1 MSVAPEHRFVTPS
14 GYEGWKAAEKLD
26 WLWHELIEPH
36 EYTPVTRPDL
46 TMASPVTM
54 LRVAGSRQ
62 VLARTLDRADDLMEP
77 DRPKIIHAHGS
88 VALVRLETEA
98 DSPFTGVLAPS
109 PVGGARGIMR
119 ISLAVPAV
127 GRAAFT
133 PGFGLKLAV
142 DGRPSLDILAMNH
155 TVGQGRDV
163 NIFANTFT
171 HDLCH
176 EHKELRPPQKL
187 LQVFFRRVSHEP
199 RRLVIDDFAAT
210 TRSGDTVTEPVR
222 PERLVFRPGRDVRR
236 QFRRR
241 KVEDFRESLARVDVG
256 SVLYEV
262 ESVDGGEAPRVIGR
276 IVLES
281 AFIASAGGDRLFF
294 RHPVAEADRIRS

>member
-1 MSVAPEHRFVTPS
+1 MSLAPEHRFVTPS
-14 GYEGWKAAEKLD
+14 GYEGWKATEKLD
-26 WLWHELIEPH
+26 WLWREVVEPH

-46 TMASPVTM
+46 TMASPATM
-54 LRVAGSRQ
+54 MRVAGRRE
-62 VLARTLDRADDLMEP
+62 VLARTLDRTDDLMEP
-77 DRPKIIHAHGS
+77 DRPKIIHAQGS
-88 VALVRLETEA
+88 VALIRLETES

-109 PVGGARGIMR
+109 PIGGARGIMR

-127 GRAAFT
+127 GRASFT
-133 PGFGLKLAV
+133 PGFGLKLPV

-187 LQVFFRRVSHEP
+187 LQFFFRRVSREP
-199 RRLVIDDFAAT
+199 RRLVIDDFATT
-210 TRSGDTVTEPVR
+210 TRSGDTVAAPVR
-222 PERLVFRPGRDVRR
+222 PERLVFRPGRGVRR
-236 QFRRR
+236 QFRGRR
-241 KVEDFRESLARVDVG
+241 VEDFRESLARVDAG
-256 SVLYEV
+256 STLYEV
-262 ESVDGGEAPRVIGR
+262 ESVDGDQPPRVIGR

-281 AFIASAGGDRLFF
+281 AFVVSAGGDRLFF
-294 RHPVAEADRIRS
+294 RHPVSAADRIGT